1 MAQRVFGE
9 TLNYGT
15 FVAKI
20 LILLCELKKMA
31 YLHCEPNK
39 HFKQASYSDGK
50 YLDLKLSDF
59 INFLL
64 SISMCAQSE
73 IPSQDP

>member
-20 LILLCELKKMA
+20 SILLCELKKVA

-59 INFLL
+59 
-64 SISMCAQSE
+64 SISMCTESE